1 MAKAD
6 KILILSRR
14 MKKMTA
20 IVLMLLQISCSLL
33 APQLG
38 YAANAT
44 EHASLYAADHTP
56 DNHSLPVDQYPGEDQ
71 ESESSLNLEE
81 SEEYSDDFAT
91 PILLKPLH
99 SSNSQLNRIAQQS
112 AFLPGYA
119 DITAP
124 PPKA

>member
-1 MAKAD
+1 
-6 KILILSRR
+6 

-20 IVLMLLQISCSLL
+20 ILLLLLQISCSLL

-38 YAANAT
+38 FAAISTETAQVYAA
-44 EHASLYAADHTP
+44 EHAP
-56 DNHSLPVDQYPGEDQ
+56 DNHSIPVDQYPGEDQ

-81 SEEYSDDFAT
+81 SEGYTEELAT
-91 PILLKPLH
+91 PNILHPLR
-99 SSNSQLNRIAQQS
+99 SFKSELNRIAQQS

-119 DITAP
+119 DVIAP

>member
-1 MAKAD
+1 
-6 KILILSRR
+6 

-44 EHASLYAADHTP
+44 EHVSVYAADHAP

-81 SEEYSDDFAT
+81 SEEYSDELAT
-91 PILLKPLH
+91 PITVKPLH

-112 AFLPGYA
+112 AFLPGYV